1 MKEPPE
7 NDMEVELVEDEV
19 DEDQEYQKQYSQAV
33 KIINHNR
40 LSKHAS
46 HHSSNFREKKRGR

>member
-1 MKEPPE
+1 MKEPSE

-19 DEDQEYQKQYSQAV
+19 DDDQDYLQDYSQAV

-40 LSKHAS
+40 LSKHA
-46 HHSSNFREKKRGR
+46 

>member
-1 MKEPPE
+1 VKEPSE

-46 HHSSNFREKKRGR
+46 HHSSNY